1 MSSANRKRKAV
12 QLADA
17 QEHLLLL
24 QRKLARRDQLDE
36 QIKDLRSALVTL
48 TFNIV
53 KAESV
58 ERELLRRDREKIES
72 LREEIKSL
80 VQAEG
85 LDEVGTICSQI
96 KEMET
101 LIQDLSAPTY
111 IDRVLSEGPPSS
123 VEKEGLHKV
132 QMRVDEPLYEC
143 CFPAVAQPPLPLSL
157 ANPLFG
163 EFLDDFSNVSA
174 PLDDDV
180 CNFVAELCFSV
191 LGRAQVF
198 HNEAEF
204 QFAFNRKMGGFLGH
218 PVAVDMITCQTK
230 KVMTDA
236 TVIAGDNWAALGE
249 LKLEKGGTL
258 ALGLQSFALHVG
270 SLHAE
275 TELLPCFFIEVIG
288 ATIRIGGLVFFEK
301 VAWQPLTPFM
311 NCFYT
316 EHDRTDMATLCRAMC
331 ALKKGL
337 TALHSYYIE
346 AHPSV
351 NTITPRIFP
360 ILCRGGG
367 VSGLATN

>member
-1 MSSANRKRKAV
+1 MR
-12 QLADA
+12 AD
-17 QEHLLLL
+17 
-24 QRKLARRDQLDE
+24 
-36 QIKDLRSALVTL
+36 
-48 TFNIV
+48 
-53 KAESV
+53 
-58 ERELLRRDREKIES
+58 EL
-72 LREEIKSL
+72 
-80 VQAEG
+80 
-85 LDEVGTICSQI
+85 
-96 KEMET
+96 
-101 LIQDLSAPTY
+101 
-111 IDRVLSEGPPSS
+111 
-123 VEKEGLHKV
+123 
-132 QMRVDEPLYEC
+132 LYEC

-157 ANPLFG
+157 AHPLFG

-180 CNFVAELCFSV
+180 CNFVVEVCFSV

-204 QFAFNRKMGGFLGH
+204 QIAFNRKMGGFLGH
-218 PVAVDMITCQTK
+218 TVAVDMITCQAK

-236 TVIAGDNWAALGE
+236 TVIAGDNWVALGE

-258 ALGLQSFALHVG
+258 ALGLQSFALYVG

-316 EHDRTDMATLCRAMC
+316 EHDRTDMATLCRAMR

-351 NTITPRIFP
+351 NTITPKDIPYPLQGRRSVRIGNKLIFIVTRDDGERRIFKYCRQYGEEVHRSWAEAGWAPFLFHCKP
-360 ILCRGGG
+360 IAGGWLEVG
-367 VSGLATN
+367 MHYLADWNPSLSLLKAMDGAAKHELQVAITTALK